1 MIGSVKTGNMNN
13 NQVEGWPGYR
23 IAEVAA
29 KAELSLSSMPNVVL
43 IFVGSKILPCQLS
56 ELDH

>member
-1 MIGSVKTGNMNN
+1 MND

-29 KAELSLSSMPNVVL
+29 KAELSLPSMPNVVV
-43 IFVGSKILPCQLS
+43 IFVGSKTLRYHLLD
-56 ELDH
+56 LDH